1 MLLTLIVIV
10 FAVGGLV
17 LILLATVVTGIRHEA
32 RTELGSQAPSL
43 ISAIARRL
51 IGVHIRRP
59 DTGPADNQSDPCHAG
74 HRAEGR

>member
-51 IGVHIRRP
+51 TGVRVRKP
-59 DTGPADNQSDPCHAG
+59 DTEPADNQSDPCPAG
-74 HRAEGR
+74 HGAEGQ